1 MYQGSDFELFA
12 TDELGW
18 SYFINSSNQVQRQF
32 QPRPVRDTPSNFN
45 EMELKWGRSFSAAG
59 LQQSYST
66 ASNFIGDL
74 GKIIRYITYTHG
86 SEGVLKFTIYK
97 LNKQFGMG
105 MIRELFFSSEFDL
118 SKFDRQQDHTASM
131 LMEGDPEK
139 TFKAKENTEFEID
152 VTDDPDA
159 VDVLL
164 DGIVFAVTATYKS
177 LNVEVEISDFP
188 VSQMINDVA
197 YVTRE
202 GITGTDVLYK
212 SSSFERIGLL
222 SDPATL
228 GNSSNWFFG
237 VPLNFSFHIKGTFS
251 FKYKSGVDSG
261 SVDREIGVKLIDS
274 LGNVIATLPQA
285 VRTVGTTYTLNYDLD
300 VAAIVGPFAPGTRR
314 NFFIVTELL
323 VVPTKATVIE
333 FYEHDN
339 VITFD
344 YRYRPDIR
352 KALTPETLATRIL
365 TKIFGYAPTLQS
377 NLFTVDNDLLFTCG
391 DEVRGLDASKIK
403 ISWAKFFKF
412 IHMRYC
418 AGYDLLKDAAGKAI
432 MVVEKRTDFFK
443 DEETFNAGDAVTFT
457 DTIAEEYLFNEL
469 HIGYPDQEYAEVNG
483 RGEFNVTHKYSTPI
497 KRTIKTLDLL
507 TELRA
512 DMLGIEI
519 TRINLQNKTTTDS
532 NSDND
537 TFVLNR
543 ELTPTVDLDVSPDPY
558 YKLDRSVNASVTG
571 LIHPASAFNVKLSP
585 KTCLYN
591 HAWYIRSCLYYQATG
606 KVTYQ
611 TSDKNAEMQYTDD
624 NGKVITEK
632 ADINI
637 ASLGAPVFMPHVLN
651 VSTAS
656 TENIAGIFTPKPK
669 GYVKYAADGR
679 NWKGFPI
686 EITIKPVTEEEQVW
700 KLLAKADNDM
710 KKLI

>member
-18 SYFINSSNQVQRQF
+18 SYFINNLGQVQRQY
-32 QPRPVRDTPSNFN
+32 QPRPVNDTPSNFN

-74 GKIIRYITYTHG
+74 AKIIRYITYTYG
-86 SEGVLKFTIYK
+86 SEGVLKLRIYK
-97 LNKQFGMG
+97 LNKTFGAG
-105 MIRELFFSSEFDL
+105 MLRELFFESEFDL
-118 SKFDRQQDHTASM
+118 SKFDRQQEHTASM

-139 TFKAKENTEFEID
+139 TFKAKENTDFEID

-159 VDVLL
+159 VDVLM

-177 LNVEVEISDFP
+177 LNVQVEISDFP
-188 VSQMINDVA
+188 DSRMINDVL

-202 GITGTDVLYK
+202 GITGTDILYN
-212 SSSFERIGLL
+212 SSNYERIGLL

-228 GNSSNWFFG
+228 GNSTNWFFSI
-237 VPLNFSFHIKGTFS
+237 PFNFSFHIKGSFS
-251 FKYKSGVDSG
+251 FNYKSGVDSG
-261 SVDREIGVKLIDS
+261 SIDREIGVKLIDS
-274 LGNVIATLPQA
+274 LGNVIASLPRA

-300 VAAIVGPFAPGTRR
+300 VPALSGPFVPSLRR

-323 VVPTKATVIE
+323 VIPTKATVIE
-333 FYEHDN
+333 FYEHEN
-339 VITFD
+339 IITFD
-344 YRYRPDIR
+344 YRYRPSIR
-352 KALTPETLATRIL
+352 KALTTETLAIRIL
-365 TKIFGYAPTLQS
+365 TKMFGYAPMLQS

-391 DEVRGLDASKIK
+391 DAIRGLPASKIK
-403 ISWAKFFKF
+403 ISWTKFFKF

-432 MVVEKRTDFFK
+432 MVVEKRTEFFK
-443 DEETFNAGDAVTFT
+443 DEETFNAGDAVRFT

-469 HIGYPDQEYAEVNG
+469 HIGYPDQDYGEVNG

-497 KRTIKTLDLL
+497 KRSIKTLDLL

-519 TRINLQNKTTTDS
+519 TRINLQNKETTDS

-543 ELTPTVDLDVSPDPY
+543 ELNQTVDLNVSPDPY
-558 YKLDRSVNASVTG
+558 YKLDRSVNASVSG
-571 LIHPASAFNVKLSP
+571 LLNAPSAFNVKLSP
-585 KTCLYN
+585 KTCLLN
-591 HAWYIRSCLYYQATG
+591 HAWYIRSCLYYQSTG

-611 TSDKNAEMQYTDD
+611 TSDKNAEMQYTTA
-624 NGKVITEK
+624 NGKIIAEK
-632 ADINI
+632 SDINI

-656 TENIAGIFTPKPK
+656 TENIAGVFTPKPK
-669 GYVKYAADGR
+669 GYVKFGGDGR